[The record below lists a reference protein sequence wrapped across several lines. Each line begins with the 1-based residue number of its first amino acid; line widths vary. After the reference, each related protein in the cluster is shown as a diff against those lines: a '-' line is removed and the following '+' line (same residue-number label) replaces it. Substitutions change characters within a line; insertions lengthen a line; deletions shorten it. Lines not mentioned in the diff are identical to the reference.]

1 MRQAT
6 PPVAGAPTEADS
18 ALYRTLV
25 QTPESALRESL
36 TRTFAGH
43 EFLVV
48 RGFLTD
54 ALDRLGVM
62 MVDQMRAV
70 RDLGCGVR
78 KAEHPFDAE
87 AAPEAN
93 AAAIA
98 AMVASARLPVV
109 LITHSKGS
117 VDALTALVSAPA
129 IRDRVT
135 GWVSIQGAVQ
145 GSSVADFV
153 AGENGGGGFLE
164 RLREAAL
171 VEIFKTVFRGS
182 VEGLKALR
190 TRDRVDYLQ
199 RNAAEIL
206 SIVTRIPTV
215 AFGSAA
221 PTDRSALRKV
231 TRRFFADEPD
241 NDGLVS
247 VQRAVIPGARI
258 VHDLDGPDHGDAVT
272 HIPGQR
278 GDRIKLT
285 YALLSMLQPRVA
297 GAAAS
302 SARL

>member
-1 MRQAT
+1 MSQAT
-6 PPVAGAPTEADS
+6 PPIAGAPTEADTRRYR
-18 ALYRTLV
+18 ALL
-25 QTPESALRESL
+25 QTPESALRDSL
-36 TRTFAGH
+36 TQKFRGR
-43 EFLVV
+43 EFLVI

-70 RDLGCGVR
+70 RDLGCEAR

-87 AAPEAN
+87 AAPGSN

-98 AMVASARLPVV
+98 AMVESARRPVV

-117 VDALTALVSAPA
+117 VDALTALVSFPA
-129 IRDRVT
+129 IRERIA

-153 AGENGGGGFLE
+153 AGGNGSGFLE
-164 RLREAAL
+164 RLRDAAL

-190 TRDRVDYLQ
+190 TRDRVDYLHA
-199 RNAAEIL
+199 NAAEVQR
-206 SIVTRIPTV
+206 IVSQIPTV

-221 PTDRSALRKV
+221 PPERSALRKV
-231 TRRFFADEPD
+231 TRRFFAEEPD

-247 VQRAVIPGARI
+247 VQRSVIPGARI

-278 GDRIKLT
+278 WDRIKLT
-285 YALLSMLQPRVA
+285 DALLSML
-297 GAAAS
+297 
-302 SARL
+302 